1 MRYRAVLVTDAGG
14 CVARQLTVS
23 LLNAGHSVRGTLDHT
38 EDADRL
44 KTILSQYAPVGG
56 LDYAPADFSAD
67 AGWARAMEG
76 IDAVIIPASPLPAVV
91 GHNRPA
97 LVRGAV
103 AAILRVLNIARATGI
118 TRIIVAS
125 STSAIVGGHMRDA
138 EEGTRFNPFTEA
150 DWSDLASGRLS
161 AGQEARTRAEL
172 AVWDFAMSFAEM
184 GISVINAG
192 KVFGPVIGEA
202 SIGGG
207 TGLIRRL
214 MAGEYRDL
222 PRIGF
227 EGIDVRDLADLYMR
241 VLGNDLSIGNRY
253 VATAGF
259 LWLEDVA
266 QLLSTEFQ
274 EHAGRIC
281 RRTAPDIV
289 LRLRAMFDGSAS
301 RALPDLGHYAPCS
314 PARAWQDLGWRP
326 RSATDAVRST
336 AQSLIAAGLVEKA
349 PEAVS

>member
-23 LLNAGHSVRGTLDHT
+23 LLNAGHAVRGTLDHS
-38 EDADRL
+38 EDPDRL
-44 KTILSQYAPVGG
+44 RSIISQYAPVET
-56 LDYAPADFSAD
+56 LEYAAADFSAD
-67 AGWARAMEG
+67 PGWARAMEG
-76 IDAVIIPASPLPAVV
+76 MEAVIIPASPLPAVV
-91 GHNRPA
+91 GHSRTA
-97 LVRGAV
+97 LVQGAV
-103 AAILRVLNIARATGI
+103 SAILRVLNIARASGL

-138 EEGTRFNPFTEA
+138 ETGTRFNPFTEA

-172 AVWDFAMSFAEM
+172 AVWDFAMSFEEM

-202 SIGGG
+202 SPGGG

-266 QLLSTEFQ
+266 QLLSAEF
-274 EHAGRIC
+274 EGHAERIC

-289 LRLRAMFDGSAS
+289 LRLKAMFDDTAS
-301 RALPDLGHYAPCS
+301 RAVPDLGQYSPCS

-326 RSATDAVRST
+326 RPATDAIRST
-336 AQSLIAAGLVEKA
+336 AQSLIAAGLVE
-349 PEAVS
+349 

>member
-23 LLNAGHSVRGTLDHT
+23 LLNAGHSVRGTLDHS
-38 EDADRL
+38 ENADGL
-44 KTILSQYAPVGG
+44 KAILSQYAPVDA
-56 LDYAPADFSAD
+56 LDYVQADFSAD

-76 IDAVIIPASPLPAVV
+76 VDAVIIPASPLPAAV
-91 GHNRPA
+91 GHNRAA

-103 AAILRVLNIARATGI
+103 SAILRVLNIARASGI
-118 TRIIVAS
+118 TRMVVAS
-125 STSAIVGGHMRDA
+125 STSAIVGGHVRDA
-138 EEGTRFNPFTEA
+138 EAGTRFNPFTEA
-150 DWSDLASGRLS
+150 DWSDIASGRLS

-202 SIGGG
+202 SPGGG
-207 TGLIRRL
+207 TALIRRL

-266 QLLSTEFQ
+266 QLLSSEFQ
-274 EHAGRIC
+274 GHAQRIC

-289 LRLRAMFDGSAS
+289 LRLRAMFDGTAS
-301 RALPDLGHYAPCS
+301 RAVSDLGHYAPCS

-326 RSATDAVRST
+326 RPATDAIRST
-336 AQSLIAAGLVEKA
+336 AKSLIAAGLVE
-349 PEAVS
+349 